1 MRYGVHSNKFQGDYK
16 RVLCVC
22 SAGILRSATAA
33 HILCQRPYYFNT
45 RNVGTASYALIPLT
59 EDLIQWADEIV
70 CMEAEHKIHVMMKM
84 DEWGYLPT
92 NKPII
97 VLDIEDIYEYRHPK
111 LIKEIKWKYNQY
123 TVSQLPCND
132 DF

>member
-1 MRYGVHSNKFQGDYK
+1 MRYGVHSNSFQGDYK

-33 HILCQRPYYFNT
+33 HILCQDPYNFNT

-70 CMEAEHKIHVMMKM
+70 CMEPEHEIVVRQKM
-84 DEWGYLPT
+84 IDWAF
-92 NKPII
+92 NKPI
-97 VLDIEDIYEYRHPK
+97 VTLHIEDIYEYRDPE
-111 LIKEIKWKYNQY
+111 LISLIQTKYNQY
-123 TVSQLPCND
+123 AATLDQ
-132 DF
+132 